1 RKGQD
6 VRIAS
11 QLGILMDSNK
21 ATSSTPGVVVVASTN
36 SVDAIDPA
44 LRRYGRFDIE
54 TDVTVPNKKERLQIL
69 ELYTRKI
76 PRNSCDLESI
86 AASCNGYVG
95 ADLWALCREAIK
107 SAIRR
112 SLIAKKDVKKDS
124 SLTMEDWKNASS
136 LVQPSITRGITVEI
150 PDVTW
155 NDIGGLKDVKTKL
168 RQAVEWPMKHPA
180 AFSRLGITP
189 NRGILLHGPPGCSK
203 TTLAKAAANAANV
216 PFFSLRGDSSSSSSA
231 ASERLLSTLLTEMD
245 GLEEAKG
252 VLVFAAT
259 NRPYLLDA
267 ALMRPGRFD
276 MILYV
281 PPPDLEGR
289 LEILNVHTRRMKL
302 QSDVDLRKLAE
313 DTELFTGAELA
324 GLCREVGTAA
334 LRENID
340 ASVVFDRHFQIVK
353 NALNPSL
360 TKEAIDSYSSFRKT
374 SSRSGCLE

>member
-1 RKGQD
+1 MCRD
-6 VRIAS
+6 TES
-11 QLGILMDSNK
+11 C
-21 ATSSTPGVVVVASTN
+21 TSSSNNQQKAEEVIIGNAKAIQKLRELITLPLLFPHEANKLQTGLLMCGPPGT
-36 SVDAIDPA
+36 
-44 LRRYGRFDIE
+44 G
-54 TDVTVPNKKERLQIL
+54 
-69 ELYTRKI
+69 
-76 PRNSCDLESI
+76 
-86 AASCNGYVG
+86 
-95 ADLWALCREAIK
+95 
-107 SAIRR
+107 
-112 SLIAKKDVKKDS
+112 
-124 SLTMEDWKNASS
+124 
-136 LVQPSITRGITVEI
+136 
-150 PDVTW
+150 
-155 NDIGGLKDVKTKL
+155 KTKL
-168 RQAVEWPMKHPA
+168 KQAVEWPMNHPA

-231 ASERLLSTLLTEMD
+231 ADERLLSTLLTEMD

-340 ASVVFDRHFQIVK
+340 ASVVFNRHFQIVK
-353 NALNPSL
+353 NALNPTL

-374 SSRSGCLE
+374 SSRSVV